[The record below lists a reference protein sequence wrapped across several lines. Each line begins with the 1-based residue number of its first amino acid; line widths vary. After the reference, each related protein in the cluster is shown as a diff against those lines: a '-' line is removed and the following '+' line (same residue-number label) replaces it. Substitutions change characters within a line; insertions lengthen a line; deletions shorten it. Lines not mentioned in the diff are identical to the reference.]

1 MTAGMVEGSRP
12 LRFCMVTTFYPP
24 YHFGGDATFVQALSE
39 SLADAGHHVE
49 VVHCVD
55 AFRILSN
62 RKPDL
67 PPMHP
72 RVKVHRLES
81 GWGWLS
87 PLVTQQTGRPG
98 LKRAALRRILSQP
111 FDVVNFHNISLVGG
125 PGILGMSR
133 APVTLYTLHEHWLVC
148 PMHIFWKNG
157 THACDSRECISCCLR
172 SHRPPQ
178 LWRYSGL
185 IQRSLRHVDMMLAPS
200 EFTARVHRESG
211 ISTPMQ
217 VVPLFSRFS
226 LPPDLPPFQAP
237 ARPRFVFCGRMIAPK
252 GVAELVEEFF
262 GLPQY
267 DLLIAGDGELRAQL
281 ERKAASYPNIRFL
294 GWLSKQQLA
303 ETLAQC
309 TAFILPSL
317 TPEAFPL
324 MTLEAFACGTP
335 AIVRVA
341 GGSAES
347 LREYGAGFSYSNSAE
362 LRRALEQASVPGAR
376 ERLSAGALTAYRTR
390 YSAERYLRDY
400 LAIVQ
405 DIGRQKQ
412 AAFVSDFPKQ

>member
-1 MTAGMVEGSRP
+1 MIPGLVESARP

-55 AFRILSN
+55 AFRILSS
-62 RKPDL
+62 RQPDL
-67 PPMHP
+67 PPPHP

-81 GWGWLS
+81 AWGWLS
-87 PLVTQQTGRPG
+87 PLITQQTGRPG
-98 LKRAALRRILSQP
+98 LKSGALRRILSQP

-148 PMHIFWKNG
+148 PMHIFWKDG
-157 THACDSRECISCCLR
+157 THACDGRECISCCLR

-178 LWRYSGL
+178 AWRYTGL
-185 IQRSLRHVDMMLAPS
+185 IGRSLKHVDLMLAPS
-200 EFTARVHRESG
+200 EFTAQAHREGG
-211 ISTPMQ
+211 ITAPMK

-226 LPPDLPPFQAP
+226 LPPDLPPFQPP

-252 GVAELVEEFF
+252 GIAELVDEFC

-267 DLLIAGDGELRAQL
+267 DLLIAGDGELRERL

-294 GWLSKQQLA
+294 GWLSKRQLA
-303 ETLAQC
+303 ETLTQS

-362 LRRALEQASVPGAR
+362 LRQALQQASAPGMR
-376 ERLSAGALTAYRTR
+376 EQLSAAAFTAYRTQ
-390 YSAERYLRDY
+390 YSAERYVTDY
-400 LAIVQ
+400 LAVVDEIAR
-405 DIGRQKQ
+405 GKQ
-412 AAFVSDFPKQ
+412 RARV